1 MAEKRMIKKS
11 VVDSDMFLDMPVT
24 AQNLY
29 FHLNIRA
36 DDDGF
41 IDNPKKVQ
49 RMIGSCD
56 DDMKLLIAK
65 QFLLIF
71 DSGVLVIKHWRLHNT
86 LRKDR
91 YSPTIYKNE
100 FALLGLSDSNEYVFS
115 DVLNTI
121 GTEWQPTGNQL
132 ETEWQPT
139 GNVDKI
145 REDKRRIEKNRE
157 EKISL
162 DLLQCNNDVT
172 KCNTEKEIEKKIEK
186 RDRINYQQIA
196 DMYNEICISF
206 PKLTLLNDSRKKAIK
221 ARFNNFS
228 ADSFKG
234 MFEKAEN
241 SDFLKGKN
249 DRNWM
254 ATFDWMVKDSNMSK
268 ILEGNYD
275 NKDKN
280 QVEKVS
286 KFKVPDWATKTYK
299 DYM

>member
-121 GTEWQPTGNQL
+121 GTEWQPTGN
-132 ETEWQPT
+132 
-139 GNVDKI
+139 VDKI

-162 DLLQCNNDVT
+162 DLDKSKDIPKKPRT
-172 KCNTEKEIEKKIEK
+172 PKEDKKIYGEYK
-186 RDRINYQQIA
+186 NVQLTDKEHDALIVQKGLKVVEEAI
-196 DMYNEICISF
+196 I
-206 PKLTLLNDSRKKAIK
+206 KLDEYKEQTGKKYKSDYLAMKNWVFTSIEEQK
-221 ARFNNFS
+221 
-228 ADSFKG
+228 K
-234 MFEKAEN
+234 N
-241 SDFLKGKN
+241 SMKGKN
-249 DRNWM
+249 P
-254 ATFDWMVKDSNMSK
+254 F
-268 ILEGNYD
+268 LESLKEDIANGLVTDQTGFINPFGN
-275 NKDKN
+275 
-280 QVEKVS
+280 
-286 KFKVPDWATKTYK
+286 F
-299 DYM
+299 